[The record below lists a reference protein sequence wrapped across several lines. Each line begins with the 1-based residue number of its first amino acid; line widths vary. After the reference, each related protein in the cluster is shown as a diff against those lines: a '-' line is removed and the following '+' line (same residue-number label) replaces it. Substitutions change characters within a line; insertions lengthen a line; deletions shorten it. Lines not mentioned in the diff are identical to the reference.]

1 MSMTGFEFGD
11 VVLVPFPF
19 PFTNQMASKKR
30 PAVVISSRRYNL
42 ERPDI
47 IVMAITSQLRP
58 APLLGEVWMRYW
70 EEAGLLKPS
79 AIKPLAATLEQSLIL
94 RRMGTLEGVDK
105 DALLHAIA
113 EIIGSG
119 LPQPSK

>member
-19 PFTNQMASKKR
+19 TNQMAPKKR

-47 IVMAITSQLRP
+47 IVMAITSQIRP
-58 APLLGEVWMRYW
+58 APSLGEVWMRCW

-94 RRMGTLEGVDK
+94 RRMGTLEGVDN

>member
-11 VVLVPFPF
+11 VVLVPF

-119 LPQPSK
+119 LPQPTK